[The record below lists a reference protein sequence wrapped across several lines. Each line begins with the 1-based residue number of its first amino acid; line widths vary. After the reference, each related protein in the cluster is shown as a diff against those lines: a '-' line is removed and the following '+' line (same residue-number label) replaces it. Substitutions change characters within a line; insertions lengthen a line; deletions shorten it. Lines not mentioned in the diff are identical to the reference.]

1 MYRQILPDIKL
12 KLQEAGHDPDDVKD
26 AAKRLA
32 GRSILKL
39 AKTQLAYI
47 NKLAGGLTPREKAPA
62 VVGGKGKGKKVR
74 R

>member
-39 AKTQLAYI
+39 AKTQGI
-47 NKLAGGLTPREKAPA
+47 HQQAGRGTHASGEGTCSS
-62 VVGGKGKGKKVR
+62 GGKGEGKKG
-74 R
+74 

>member
-39 AKTQLAYI
+39 AKTQGI

-62 VVGGKGKGKKVR
+62 VVGGKGKGKKVKKP
-74 R
+74 